1 MKRERFDMRGRTQPA
16 RMSAR
21 GVALAAAALLA
32 ACSPKGE
39 ALYARAEEAMNDGR
53 YRAAVIDLKNL
64 VQAEPDNPK
73 ARAALAIALLEEG
86 DVDGAAVEAAKAKA
100 SGAEPEVWLLASCRV
115 QVAQGEFEQVLKECR
130 PEAVPEPSR
139 PGMNVALGSAYLGL
153 NRVGESQA
161 AFQAARAA
169 RPDDLAAL
177 LGLAAAVHS
186 AEGVPAA
193 RAVLESATPA
203 MKERTRYWLARG
215 GFESRWGDFPAAESA
230 FNEARSRL
238 KKDAG
243 AGDELATLSGLVQ
256 AQVQQ
261 NKAAEAT
268 ATAEEL
274 MKRAPKNPLA
284 KFMRAQAALISEDL
298 PMARSLLEEVV
309 SAVPANTQART
320 MLGLVNLRQGN
331 LGQAELHLSQVVAS
345 DQSNWYARRLLAETR
360 IAQKEPEAAL
370 RLLQGQVGDEANP
383 ALLTMAGRLSLG
395 SGNREQG
402 LALLEQ
408 ASSANAS
415 DPQVIMELASG
426 YLVAGEVDR
435 AIELIESLP
444 ESDTRGG
451 YQREYLLM
459 LALVGKGQNEAALDR
474 ARELSRT
481 RGYDP
486 TIRNLVAGLYAAL
499 GKGDE
504 ARAELEAALQT
515 DPNHVATYLNLARL
529 DAAQDKPDA
538 AAANFQRAL
547 EKDPKNL
554 AAMLG
559 LSGIAQARGD
569 VKETQR
575 WLDKAG
581 AEHPESATA
590 KLALAQFY
598 LRTGDTAR
606 ARVEADAAARLA
618 PENAVV
624 ATTQGLTALAARD
637 TAAAVTSFQRAV
649 ELAPR
654 SVPYRL
660 NLARAYSSARDPDK
674 ALQTLDEAL
683 RIEPDNFV
691 ALTRAATTA
700 LAAGKFDAGQK
711 YVAQMEKLQPE
722 SPVTLAMRGDLAMRS
737 GEFAKALAYYERAAA
752 KAPSGVLA
760 ISQFIAGQRAGVAT
774 PEKPLLDWLRAN
786 PDDVIGRL
794 TLGEYKQAKG
804 DLAGALQEYETAL
817 AKSPDNGAILNNLAY
832 LYIEK
837 GDSRALETAERAYR
851 KMPDTPAVQ
860 DTYGWALLRAGQ
872 TDKALGLLR
881 TAASALPGNPEV
893 QLHLGEALIAARQ
906 IPEAQ
911 RVLKALQGSNVP
923 PPIAARATELLEKM
937 GQ

>member
-1 MKRERFDMRGRTQPA
+1 MKRELSRMRGLGKASRT
-16 RMSAR
+16 SAR
-21 GVALAAAALLA
+21 AVALAAAALLA

-86 DVDGAAVEAAKAKA
+86 DVDGAAVEAAKARA
-100 SGAEPEVWLLASCRV
+100 SDAEPAVWLLASCRV

-139 PGMNVALGSAYLGL
+139 PALNVALGSAYLGL
-153 NRVGESQA
+153 NRVGEAQA

-177 LGLAAAVHS
+177 LGLASAVQA

-193 RAVLESATPA
+193 RAVLESAPPA

-215 GFESRWGDFPAAESA
+215 GFESRWGDFAAAETA
-230 FNEARSRL
+230 FSEARSRL

-261 NKAAEAT
+261 NKAKEAT
-268 ATAEEL
+268 ATAEDLIE
-274 MKRAPKNPLA
+274 RAPKNPLA
-284 KFMRAQAALISEDL
+284 KFMRAQAALISDDL
-298 PMARSLLEEVV
+298 PMARALLEEVV
-309 SAVPANTQART
+309 SAAPANTQART

-331 LGQAELHLSQVVAS
+331 LGQAELHLTQVVGS
-345 DQSNWYARRLLAETR
+345 DPSNWYARRLLAETR

-370 RLLQGQVGDEANP
+370 KLLQGQVGDEANP

-408 ASSANAS
+408 ASAANS
-415 DPQVIMELASG
+415 NDPQLTMELASG

-444 ESDTRGG
+444 ESDTPGG

-459 LALVGKGQNEAALDR
+459 LALVGKGQNDAALDR

-486 TIRNLVAGLYAAL
+486 TIRNLVAGLFAAL

-504 ARAELEAALQT
+504 ARAELQAALQT

-529 DAAQDKPDA
+529 DASQNKPEDA
-538 AAANFQRAL
+538 KANFQKAL

-559 LSGIAQARGD
+559 LSGIAQVQGD

-575 WLDKAG
+575 WLDKAS
-581 AEHPESATA
+581 AEHPDSATA

-598 LRTGDTAR
+598 LRSGDTAKAR
-606 ARVEADAAARLA
+606 AEADAAARLA
-618 PENAVV
+618 PDNPIV
-624 ATTQGLTALAARD
+624 ATTQGLAALTARD
-637 TAAAVTSFQRAV
+637 SAAAIASFQRAV
-649 ELAPR
+649 ELSPR
-654 SVPYRL
+654 SVPNRL
-660 NLARAYSSARDPDK
+660 NLARAYSAAREPDK
-674 ALQTLDEAL
+674 ALQALDAAL
-683 RIEPDNFV
+683 KIEPDNFV

-711 YVAQMEKLQPE
+711 YVAQMERLQPE
-722 SPVTLAMRGDLAMRS
+722 SPVTLAMRGDLAMRAD
-737 GEFAKALAYYERAAA
+737 EFGKALTYYERAAA

-760 ISQFIAGQRAGVAT
+760 ISQFIAGRRAGVAT

-786 PDDVIGRL
+786 PDDVIARL
-794 TLGEYKQAKG
+794 TLGEYKQAQG
-804 DLAGALQEYETAL
+804 DLAGALQEYETAI
-817 AKSPDNGAILNNLAY
+817 AKAPDNGAILNNLAY

-851 KMPDTPAVQ
+851 KLPDTAAVQ

-872 TDKALGLLR
+872 PDKALGLLR

-911 RVLKALQGSNVP
+911 RVLKALQGSKVP
-923 PPIAARATELLEKM
+923 PPIAARATELLENL
-937 GQ
+937 

>member
-1 MKRERFDMRGRTQPA
+1 LA
-16 RMSAR
+16 I
-21 GVALAAAALLA
+21 AAAALLA

-39 ALYARAEEAMNDGR
+39 ALYARAEQAMDEGR

-73 ARAALAIALLEEG
+73 ARSALAIALLEEG
-86 DVDGAAVEAAKAKA
+86 DVDGAAVEAEKAKS
-100 SGAEPEVWLLASCRV
+100 SGAEPAVWMLASCRV
-115 QVAQGEFEQVLKECR
+115 QVAKGEFESVIKDCR
-130 PEAVPEPSR
+130 VDSVPEPSR
-139 PGMNVALGSAYLGL
+139 PAMNVALGNAYLGL
-153 NRVGESQA
+153 NRVGEAQA
-161 AFQAARAA
+161 AFEAARAA
-169 RPDDLAAL
+169 RPEDLAAL
-177 LGLAAAVHS
+177 LGLASSVQA

-193 RAVLESATPA
+193 RAVLESAPPA
-203 MKERTRYWLARG
+203 MQDRTRYWLARG
-215 GFESRWGDFPAAESA
+215 GFESRWGDYTAAEKA
-230 FNEARSRL
+230 FEEARTRL
-238 KKDAG
+238 KKDGG

-256 AQVQQ
+256 SQVQQ

-268 ATAEEL
+268 ATAEVL
-274 MKRAPKNPLA
+274 LKRAPKNPLA

-298 PMARSLLEEVV
+298 PQARALLEEVV
-309 SAVPANTQART
+309 SDVPTNTQART

-331 LGQAELHLSQVVAS
+331 LGQAEQHLTQVVAS
-345 DQSNWYARRLLAETR
+345 DPSNWYARRLLAETR

-370 RLLQGQVGDEANP
+370 KLLQGQAGDEANP

-408 ASSANAS
+408 ASSAGAN
-415 DPQVIMELASG
+415 DPQLTIELASG

-444 ESDTRGG
+444 ESDTAGG

-459 LALVGKGQNEAALDR
+459 LALVGKGQNEAAIDR

-499 GKGDE
+499 GKRDE

-529 DAAQDKPDA
+529 DAAQDKFDA
-538 AAANFQRAL
+538 AAANFRKAL

-554 AAMLG
+554 TATLG
-559 LSGIAQARGD
+559 LSGIAQAQGD

-575 WLDKAG
+575 LLDKAN
-581 AEHPESATA
+581 AEHPQSATA

-598 LRTGDTAR
+598 LRTGDAAKAR
-606 ARVEADAAARLA
+606 AEADAAAKLA
-618 PENAVV
+618 PDNAIV
-624 ATTQGLTALAARD
+624 ATTQGLAALAARD
-637 TAAAVTSFQRAV
+637 NAGAVASFERAV
-649 ELAPR
+649 ALTPR

-660 NLARAYSSARDPDK
+660 NLARAYSMAREPDK

-683 RIEPDNFV
+683 KLEPDNFV

-700 LAAGKFDAGQK
+700 LAAGKFEAGQK
-711 YVAQMEKLQPE
+711 YVGEMEKLQPE
-722 SPVTLAMRGDLAMRS
+722 SPVTLAMRGDLAMRT
-737 GEFAKALAYYERAAA
+737 GDFAKALSYYERAAA

-760 ISQFIAGQRAGVAT
+760 ISQFIAGQRARVAT

-786 PDDVIGRL
+786 PDDVIARL
-794 TLGEYKQAKG
+794 TLGEYKQARG
-804 DLAGALQEYETAL
+804 DLAGALQEYETAI
-817 AKSPDNGAILNNLAY
+817 AKAPDNGAILNNLAY

-851 KMPDTPAVQ
+851 KLPDTPAVQ
-860 DTYGWALLRAGQ
+860 DTYGLALLRAGQ
-872 TDKALGLLR
+872 PDKALGLLR
-881 TAASALPGNPEV
+881 TAASALPGNAEV
-893 QLHLGEALIAARQ
+893 QLHLGEALAAAGQ
-906 IPEAQ
+906 IPEAR
-911 RVLKALQGSNVP
+911 RVLKALQGPNVP
-923 PPIAARATELLEKM
+923 PPIAARANELLEKI